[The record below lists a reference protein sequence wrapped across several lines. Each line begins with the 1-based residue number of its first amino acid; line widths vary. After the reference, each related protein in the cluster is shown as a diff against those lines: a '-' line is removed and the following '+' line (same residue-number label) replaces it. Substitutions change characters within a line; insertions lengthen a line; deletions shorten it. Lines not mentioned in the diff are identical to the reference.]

1 MRKIYL
7 TLLALTLPLLAT
19 AASKVNLDSLY
30 TVLDAVIDSA
40 DYYLNKKTEKIE
52 SLKDDYQRARTDAD
66 RYDAATKLSYEYVA
80 FKNDSAIAYQ
90 YRCIELAEKMGRDDL
105 KYTMVANLAY
115 QLANS
120 GFYNEARIH
129 FSEIPSQYLKD
140 ELLNNYLSGR
150 NHLYGEMAYY
160 SHDPKLKEEFF
171 KMQRTIRDSLMAR
184 LDSTSSS
191 WIALKTMIL
200 NNQDKPEEAL
210 PYCDKWLA
218 SCKPG
223 SRRFAIMSFYR
234 SEIYKRMGDV
244 EMQRYWLI
252 QSAIIDIR
260 NAIMD
265 QGALWSLANSIIRDD
280 KDLDRAYRYMDYS
293 WSCLSYF
300 STHMRSWLVAPI
312 LTMINDQ
319 YKDRLMSANQEL
331 RWTVGIISL
340 LTIILLLM
348 LLYVS
353 KKRRQ
358 LALARNELAQ
368 TNVQLSQ
375 LNQQLRQTNGEL
387 SQSNLQLYDA
397 NRVKEEYITKF
408 LGICSGYIDKLE
420 AYRIKINRKVKASQY
435 ADILKMTSSQQM
447 KEEELKE
454 LVVNF
459 DNVFLHLFPTFV
471 DDFNA
476 LLKPESRIALNEDG
490 SMTTDMRIFALIRL
504 GLEESSRIA
513 EFLGYSPNSI
523 YNYRARMKNK
533 AIGNRDDFESCVKQI
548 GIKG

>member
-1 MRKIYL
+1 MQL
-7 TLLALTLPLLAT
+7 DE
-19 AASKVNLDSLY
+19 KVLRNDERAVFQLRSLY
-30 TVLDAVIDSA
+30 QKYGYTRFKMSKFEEYDLYVRNKDFLISENVITFND
-40 DYYLNKKTEKIE
+40 LNG
-52 SLKDDYQRARTDAD
+52 
-66 RYDAATKLSYEYVA
+66 KLLE
-80 FKNDSAIAYQ
+80 Q
-90 YRCIELAEKMGRDDL
+90 
-105 KYTMVANLAY
+105 
-115 QLANS
+115 
-120 GFYNEARIH
+120 
-129 FSEIPSQYLKD
+129 
-140 ELLNNYLSGR
+140 YLSGM
-150 NHLYGEMAYY
+150 NHMYGEMGYY

-171 KMQRTIRDSLMAR
+171 AMQRSIRDTLMAQI
-184 LDSTSSS
+184 DSTSSS

-200 NNQDKPEEAL
+200 NNQNKPEEAL

-218 SCKPG
+218 ACKPG
-223 SRRFAIMSFYR
+223 SRRFAIMAFYR
-234 SEIYKRMGDV
+234 SEIYRRMGDV

-252 QSAIIDIR
+252 QSALIDIR
-260 NAIMD
+260 NAIND

-280 KDLDRAYRYMDYS
+280 KDLDRAYRYMDFS
-293 WSCLSYF
+293 WNCLSRF

-319 YKDRLMSANQEL
+319 YKDQLRSANREL

-340 LTIILLLM
+340 LTIVLLL
-348 LLYVS
+348 LLIYVS

-368 TNVQLSQ
+368 TNEQLSQ
-375 LNQQLRQTNGEL
+375 LNKQLQQTNDEL
-387 SQSNLQLYDA
+387 SQSNLQLHDS

-408 LGICSGYIDKLE
+408 LGLCSGYIDKLE
-420 AYRIKINRKVKASQY
+420 AYRIKINRKVKANQY
-435 ADILKMTSSQQM
+435 ADILKLTNSQQM

-454 LVVNF
+454 LIVNF

-471 DDFNA
+471 EEFNA
-476 LLKPESRIALNEDG
+476 LLKPECRIDLNEDG

-533 AIGNRDDFESCVKQI
+533 AIGDREEFEKQVKNI
-548 GIKG
+548 GLA

>member
-1 MRKIYL
+1 MKKAIL
-7 TLLALTLPLLAT
+7 TLLTITLPLFVSAGN
-19 AASKVNLDSLY
+19 KVNLDSLY
-30 TVLDAVIDSA
+30 TVLDAVLDSA
-40 DYYLNKKTEKIE
+40 DYFLKQKTDRLE
-52 SLKDDYQRARTDAD
+52 SLKDDYRRANTDLE
-66 RYDAATKLSYEYVA
+66 RYDAATKIYQEYTP
-80 FKNDSAIAYQ
+80 FENDSSIAYH
-90 YRCIELAEKMGRDDL
+90 YRCIELAEKMDHDDL
-105 KYTMVANLAY
+105 KYAALVNLAY

-129 FSEIPSQYLKD
+129 FNEIPKQYLNGK
-140 ELLNNYLSGR
+140 LLEQYLSGM
-150 NHLYGEMAYY
+150 NHMYGEMGYY

-171 KMQRTIRDSLMAR
+171 AMQRSIRDTLMAQM
-184 LDSTSSS
+184 DSASSS

-200 NNQDKPEEAL
+200 NNQNKPEEAL

-218 SCKPG
+218 ACKPG
-223 SRRFAIMSFYR
+223 SRRYAIMAFYR
-234 SEIYKRMGDV
+234 SEIYRRMGDV

-252 QSAIIDIR
+252 QSALIDIR
-260 NAIMD
+260 NAIND

-280 KDLDRAYRYMDYS
+280 KDLDRAYRYMDFS
-293 WSCLSYF
+293 WNCLSRF

-319 YKDRLMSANQEL
+319 YKDQLRSANREL

-340 LTIILLLM
+340 LTIVLLL
-348 LLYVS
+348 LLIYVS

-368 TNVQLSQ
+368 TNEQLSQ
-375 LNQQLRQTNGEL
+375 LNKQLQQTNDEL
-387 SQSNLQLYDA
+387 SQSNLQLHDS

-408 LGICSGYIDKLE
+408 LGLCSGYIDKLE
-420 AYRIKINRKVKASQY
+420 AYRIKINRKVKANQY
-435 ADILKMTSSQQM
+435 ADILKLTNSQQM

-454 LVVNF
+454 LIVNF

-471 DDFNA
+471 EEFNA
-476 LLKPESRIALNEDG
+476 LLKPECRIDLNEDG

-533 AIGNRDDFESCVKQI
+533 AIGDRVEFEKQVKNI
-548 GIKG
+548 GLA